1 MTPSILYTACIA
13 SAIGLYLLARSSNG
27 PARGIG
33 TLIGLGGLAYLL
45 VGVMGSSEGGTYA
58 SILPMIFGIIG
69 VMAAVRVTTHR
80 RPVFAALYFVLVV
93 VASAGLFL
101 LLQAEFMAFAIII
114 VYAGAILIT
123 YLFVLM
129 LAQQS
134 TTDESDAGASWY
146 DRTPR
151 EPALAVLAGFI
162 MLAALT
168 QSITEADGQAFMKQS
183 IERSSQSSNIAWQ
196 NLERLPKQLK
206 RAAMDVQP
214 DTKEVI
220 SGSLTPNGD
229 TATIKV
235 ILENDEETTLTLPA
249 SSQPANNQNVGLALV
264 ADFPVSLELAGVIL
278 LMAMFG
284 AVVLARRQ
292 IELGEDEARELA
304 GMQPTTQRGGDE

>member
-1 MTPSILYTACIA
+1 
-13 SAIGLYLLARSSNG
+13 LL
-27 PARGIG
+27 
-33 TLIGLGGLAYLL
+33 GLAGVAYLF
-45 VGVMGSSEGGTYA
+45 VGVMGATEGEAYK

-134 TTDESDAGASWY
+134 TTDETDAGASWY

-168 QSITEADGQAFMKQS
+168 QSLTEADGQSFMKRS
-183 IERSSQSSNIAWQ
+183 IEKSSQSTAIAWQ
-196 NLERLPKQLK
+196 NLERLPKQLL
-206 RAAMDVQP
+206 RAAQDVQP
-214 DTKEVI
+214 ETREI
-220 SGSLTPNGD
+220 IGTLTADGD

-235 ILENDEETTLTLPA
+235 RLENDQEETITLPP

-264 ADFPVSLELAGVIL
+264 ADFPVSLELAGIVL

-304 GMQPTTQRGGDE
+304 GMQPTTERGGDE

>member
-1 MTPSILYTACIA
+1 M
-13 SAIGLYLLARSSNG
+13 
-27 PARGIG
+27 RGIG
-33 TLIGLGGLAYLL
+33 SLIGLGGLAYLF
-45 VGVMGSSEGGTYA
+45 VGVMGSTEGEVYKSLLPLVFGT
-58 SILPMIFGIIG
+58 IG

-134 TTDESDAGASWY
+134 TTDDTDAGASWY

-168 QSITEADGQAFMKQS
+168 QSLTEADGQAFMKQS
-183 IERSSQSSNIAWQ
+183 LEDSSKNSAMAWQ
-196 NLERLPKQLK
+196 NLERLPKQLLK
-206 RAAMDVQP
+206 AAKDVQP
-214 DTKEVI
+214 DTTEI
-220 SGSLTPNGD
+220 IGTLTADGD

-235 ILENDEETTLTLPA
+235 RLDNDDETTITLPK

-304 GMQPTTQRGGDE
+304 GMQPTTQRGGEE

>member
-1 MTPSILYTACIA
+1 
-13 SAIGLYLLARSSNG
+13 
-27 PARGIG
+27 
-33 TLIGLGGLAYLL
+33 
-45 VGVMGSSEGGTYA
+45 MGSTEGEAYKSLLPLVFGT
-58 SILPMIFGIIG
+58 IG

-134 TTDESDAGASWY
+134 TTDDTDAGASWY

-168 QSITEADGQAFMKQS
+168 QSLTEADGQAFMKQS
-183 IERSSQSSNIAWQ
+183 LQDSSKNSAMAWQ
-196 NLERLPKQLK
+196 NLERLPKQLLK
-206 RAAMDVQP
+206 AAKDVQP
-214 DTKEVI
+214 DTTEI
-220 SGSLTPNGD
+220 IGTLTADGD

-235 ILENDEETTLTLPA
+235 RLDNDDETTITLPK

-264 ADFPVSLELAGVIL
+264 AGFPVSLELAGVIL

-304 GMQPTTQRGGDE
+304 GMQPTTQRGGEE

>member
-1 MTPSILYTACIA
+1 MTPSLLYTACIA
-13 SAIGLYLLARSSNG
+13 SAIGLYLLAKG
-27 PARGIG
+27 TKAPVRGLG

-45 VGVMGSSEGGTYA
+45 VGVMSTTEGEAYN
-58 SILPMIFGIIG
+58 SILPLVFGVIG

-101 LLQAEFMAFAIII
+101 LLQAEFMAFAVII

-134 TTDESDAGASWY
+134 PTDGTDAGASWY

-168 QSITEADGQAFMKQS
+168 QSITEADGQSFMKRS
-183 IERSSQSSNIAWQ
+183 IERSAQSSTMAWQ
-196 NLERLPKQLK
+196 NLERLPKQLM
-206 RAAMDVQP
+206 RAARDVEP
-214 DTKEVI
+214 ETSELV
-220 SGSLTPNGD
+220 GTLTPDGEN
-229 TATIKV
+229 ATIKV
-235 ILENDEETTLTLPA
+235 RLENGEESTITLPA

>member
-13 SAIGLYLLARSSNG
+13 SAIGLYLLARG
-27 PARGIG
+27 TKAPVRGLG

-45 VGVMGSSEGGTYA
+45 VGVMASTRGAPYD
-58 SILPMIFGIIG
+58 SILPLVFGIIG

-134 TTDESDAGASWY
+134 PTDGTDAGASWY

-168 QSITEADGQAFMKQS
+168 QSITEADGQSFMKRS
-183 IERSSQSSNIAWQ
+183 IENSAQSSTIAWQ
-196 NLERLPKQLK
+196 NLERLPKQLM
-206 RAAMDVQP
+206 RAAKDVEP
-214 DTKEVI
+214 ETNALL
-220 SGSLTPNGD
+220 GPLTPEGD
-229 TATIKV
+229 KARIKV
-235 ILENDEETTLTLPA
+235 RLENGEETTVTLPA

-264 ADFPVSLELAGVIL
+264 ADFPVSLELAGIIL

>member
-13 SAIGLYLLARSSNG
+13 SAIGLYLLARSSKG
-27 PARGIG
+27 PVRGIG

-45 VGVMGSSEGGTYA
+45 VGVMGSTDGEAYK
-58 SILPMIFGIIG
+58 SILPMVFGIIG

-101 LLQAEFMAFAIII
+101 MLQAEFMAFAIII

-134 TTDESDAGASWY
+134 TTDSSDAGASWY

-168 QSITEADGQAFMKQS
+168 QSITEADGQAFLKQT
-183 IERSSQSSNIAWQ
+183 IERSSQNSAMAWQ
-196 NLERLPKQLK
+196 NLERLPKQLE
-206 RAAMDVQP
+206 RAAMDVEP

-220 SGSLTPNGD
+220 GTLTPDGE
-229 TATIKV
+229 TATIMV
-235 ILENDEETTLTLPA
+235 RLENGEETTITLPA

>member
-13 SAIGLYLLARSSNG
+13 SAIGLYLLARSSKG
-27 PARGIG
+27 PVRGVG
-33 TLIGLGGLAYLL
+33 TLVGLAGVAYLF
-45 VGVMGSSEGGTYA
+45 VGVMGATEGEA
-58 SILPMIFGIIG
+58 FKAILPMVFGIIG

-134 TTDESDAGASWY
+134 STDDRDAGASWY

-168 QSITEADGQAFMKQS
+168 QSLTEADGQAFMERS
-183 IERSSQSSNIAWQ
+183 IERSSRSSSVAWN
-196 NLERLPKQLK
+196 NLERLPKQLLK
-206 RAAMDVQP
+206 AAQQVQP
-214 DTKEVI
+214 ETEEI
-220 SGSLTPNGD
+220 IGTLTADGD
-229 TATIKV
+229 SATIKV
-235 ILENDEETTLTLPA
+235 RLKDEQEETITLPA

-304 GMQPTTQRGGDE
+304 GMKPTTERGGDE

>member
-13 SAIGLYLLARSSNG
+13 SAIGLYLLARSSKG
-27 PARGIG
+27 PVRGIG
-33 TLIGLGGLAYLL
+33 TLIGLGGMAYLF
-45 VGVMGSSEGGTYA
+45 VGVMSSTEGEGYK
-58 SILPMIFGIIG
+58 SILPLVFGIIG
-69 VMAAVRVTTHR
+69 VMAAVRVTTHP

-134 TTDESDAGASWY
+134 TTDGSDAGASWY

-168 QSITEADGQAFMKQS
+168 QSLTEADGQAFMKRS
-183 IERSSQSSNIAWQ
+183 IEKSSQSSSIAWG
-196 NLERLPKQLK
+196 NLERLPKQLLK
-206 RAAMDVQP
+206 AAKDVQP
-214 DTKEVI
+214 KTTKI
-220 SGSLTPNGD
+220 IGTLTPDGD

-235 ILENDEETTLTLPA
+235 RLENDEEQTITLPT
-249 SSQPANNQNVGLALV
+249 SSQPTNTQNVGLALV

-304 GMQPTTQRGGDE
+304 GMPPTTQRGGDE